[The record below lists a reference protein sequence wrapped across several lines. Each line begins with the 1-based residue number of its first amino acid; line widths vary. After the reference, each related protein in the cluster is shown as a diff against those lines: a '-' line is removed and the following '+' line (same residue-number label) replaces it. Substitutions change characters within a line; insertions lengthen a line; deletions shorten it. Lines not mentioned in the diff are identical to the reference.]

1 MNVEI
6 RRKLDINLFII
17 KARWFY
23 IIGLFLLAYFAYNN
37 DKLVSSFSI
46 LSLLAI
52 FIFSL
57 FVNKIFSSFAN
68 RIEKKPEVI
77 KVNILSIV
85 QLVVEVGIFGYITYL
100 MGDFVFIPFLLFFFS
115 ILSASFIF
123 GIAGSLAFSLFSGF
137 LIIMIYFLQSLSF
150 IPAKVDLDL
159 FDLNAFVSKTLLVS
173 FFYLMF
179 SFLAGL
185 GSQTIFSKEKELSE
199 KSEKLDS
206 EIELRANKM
215 QDFDKTS
222 SLLMDRDKE
231 LIIMNDTID
240 KKLKELEVAQKS
252 QIRAFRDLKEA
263 EKKTQLEKDK
273 IEAIISN
280 FVDPIMVL
288 DPDDKIVLF
297 NPSAENIF
305 GLSKDSFGKKVSK
318 KGNYSMKNI
327 KELIKYEYSVKI
339 AEELKIDDDSIEEI
353 VIDNGDGEQ
362 TYKVTTSGVI
372 GKNKENLGTMKIFYN
387 LTREKMID
395 KLKSEFISIAAHQLR
410 TPLSAIK
417 WSIKMILD
425 GDAGALNEEQDEI
438 LTKGYES
445 NERIIILVND
455 MLNVSRIEE
464 GRFGYSFEMSSF
476 YEVFDQVSTNLAQR
490 IKEADLKF
498 SLSIPEKVPNIYMD
512 KTKMTMVLQ
521 NLLEN
526 AVKYTQAHGKLS
538 LILEV
543 EEKFIKIKVKDN
555 GVGVPKDDQEKLFS
569 KFFRA
574 SNVVRLQTEGS
585 GLGLFIVKNVV
596 EKHGGKILCNSEEG
610 VGTEFIVTLPITSEI
625 KDNN

>member
-23 IIGLFLLAYFAYNN
+23 IIGLFLVGYFGYKYERLG
-37 DKLVSSFSI
+37 DGFSFLSLFLILLVSLVS
-46 LSLLAI
+46 
-52 FIFSL
+52 
-57 FVNKIFSSFAN
+57 NKIFSSFAN
-68 RIEKKPEVI
+68 NIEKKPEVL
-77 KVNILSIV
+77 KVNILSMTQLGIELGVFTYIV
-85 QLVVEVGIFGYITYL
+85 YL
-100 MGDFVFIPFLLFFFS
+100 LGDFVFIPFLPFFFT

-123 GIAGSLAFSLFSGF
+123 GVMGSLTSSLLSGF
-137 LIIMIYFLQSLSF
+137 LIIMVYFLQSLSF
-150 IPAKVDLDL
+150 IPAKIDLDV
-159 FDLNAFVSKTLLVS
+159 FDLNSFVSKTLVVS

-185 GSQTIFSKEKELSE
+185 GVQTVFSKEKELSE
-199 KSEKLDS
+199 KSEKLDD
-206 EIELRANKM
+206 EIKLRANKM

-222 SLLMDRDKE
+222 GLLMDRDKE

-240 KKLKELEVAQKS
+240 KKLKELEIAQKS

-273 IEAIISN
+273 IEAIVSN

-288 DPDDKIVLF
+288 DTEDKITLF

-305 GLSKDSFGKKVSK
+305 GLSKETFGKKFSQK
-318 KGNYSMKNI
+318 DNFSMKNI
-327 KELIKYEYSVKI
+327 KELIKYEYSVKV
-339 AEELKIDDDSIEEI
+339 AEELKLDDDSIEEV

-417 WSIKMILD
+417 WSIRMILD
-425 GDAGALNEEQDEI
+425 GDAGELNEEQDEI

-476 YEVFDQVSTNLAQR
+476 HEVFEQVSTNLAQR

-498 SLSIPEKVPNIYMD
+498 EIKIPEKVPNIYMD

-526 AVKYTQAHGKLS
+526 AVKYTQAHGRLS
-538 LILEV
+538 LLLEV
-543 EEKFIKIKVKDN
+543 EDKFIKIKVKDN
-555 GVGVPKDDQEKLFS
+555 GVGIPKDDQEKLFS

-574 SNVVRLQTEGS
+574 SNVIRLQTEGS

-610 VGTEFIVTLPITSEI
+610 LGTEFIVTLPITSEK

>member
-23 IIGLFLLAYFAYNN
+23 IIGLFFVGYFGYKYERLGDNFSF
-37 DKLVSSFSI
+37 VSLFSI
-46 LSLLAI
+46 LFGSLL
-52 FIFSL
+52 L
-57 FVNKIFSSFAN
+57 NKIFVIFAN
-68 RIEKKPEVI
+68 KIEKKPEVLKI
-77 KVNILSIV
+77 NILSMT
-85 QLVVEVGIFGYITYL
+85 QLGIELGVFTYIIYL
-100 MGDFVFIPFLLFFFS
+100 LGDFVFIPFLPFFFT
-115 ILSASFIF
+115 ILSASFVF
-123 GIAGSLAFSLFSGF
+123 GVMGSLIFSFLSGF
-137 LIIMIYFLQSLSF
+137 LIIIIYFLQSLSF
-150 IPAKVDLDL
+150 IPAKINLELFDLDL
-159 FDLNAFVSKTLLVS
+159 LVSKTLLVS

-185 GSQTIFSKEKELSE
+185 GLQTVFSKEKELSE
-199 KSEKLDS
+199 KSEKLDD
-206 EIELRANKM
+206 EIKLRVSKM

-222 SLLMDRDKE
+222 GLLMDRDKE

-263 EKKTQLEKDK
+263 ERKTQLEKDK
-273 IEAIISN
+273 IEAIVSN

-288 DPDDKIVLF
+288 DTEDKISLF

-305 GLSKDSFGKKVSK
+305 GLSKETLGKKFSK
-318 KGNYSMKNI
+318 KGNFSMENI

-339 AEELKIDDDSIEEI
+339 AEELKIDDDSIEEV

-417 WSIKMILD
+417 WSIRMILD
-425 GDAGALNEEQDEI
+425 GDAGELNEEQDEI

-476 YEVFDQVSTNLAQR
+476 HEVFEQVSMNLAPK

-498 SLSIPEKVPNIYMD
+498 EIKIPASVPDIYMD

-526 AVKYTQAHGKLS
+526 AVKYTQAHGRLS
-538 LILEV
+538 LLLEV
-543 EEKFIKIKVKDN
+543 EDKFIKIKVKDN
-555 GVGVPKDDQEKLFS
+555 GVGIPKDDQGKLFS

-574 SNVVRLQTEGS
+574 SNVIRLQTEGS

-610 VGTEFIVTLPITSEI
+610 VRTEFIVTLPIASEQ

>member
-23 IIGLFLLAYFAYNN
+23 IIGLFLVAYIAYNN
-37 DKLVSSFSI
+37 DKLVKSFSI
-46 LSLLAI
+46 ISLLAI

-57 FVNKIFSSFAN
+57 FANKIFSSFAN
-68 RIEKKPEVI
+68 KIEKKPEI
-77 KVNILSIV
+77 LKVNILSVV
-85 QLVVEVGIFGYITYL
+85 QLVIEVGIFGYITYL

-123 GIAGSLAFSLFSGF
+123 GIAGSLAFSVFSGF

-150 IPAKVDLDL
+150 IPAKVDLEV

-222 SLLMDRDKE
+222 SLLMERDKE

-263 EKKTQLEKDK
+263 ERKTQFEKDK
-273 IEAIISN
+273 IEAIVSN

-288 DPDDKIVLF
+288 DDQGKIILF

-305 GLSKDSFGKKVSK
+305 GLTNDTLGKKFPK
-318 KGNYSMKNI
+318 KGKYSMKNI
-327 KELIKYEYSVKI
+327 KELIKYEYSVKV
-339 AEELKIDDDSIEEI
+339 AEELKLDDDSIEEV

-372 GKNKENLGTMKIFYN
+372 GKNKEDLGTMKIFYN

-425 GDAGALNEEQDEI
+425 GDAGELNEEQNEI

-464 GRFGYSFEMSSF
+464 GRFGYSFEMSNF
-476 YEVFDQVSTNLAQR
+476 HEVFDQVAMNLAPK
-490 IKEADLKF
+490 IAEADLKF
-498 SLSIPEKVPNIYMD
+498 DVQIPEKVPDIYMD
-512 KTKMTMVLQ
+512 KSKMTMVLQ

-526 AVKYTQAHGKLS
+526 AVKYTQSHGKLS
-538 LILEV
+538 LSLEV
-543 EEKFIKIKVKDN
+543 GDKFIKARVKDN
-555 GVGVPKDDQEKLFS
+555 GVGIPKDDQAKLFS

-574 SNVVRLQTEGS
+574 SNVIKLQTEGS

-596 EKHGGKILCNSEEG
+596 EKHGGKIICNSEEG
-610 VGTEFIVTLPITSEI
+610 VGTEFIVTLPIESNI
-625 KDNN
+625 KDDK

>member
-23 IIGLFLLAYFAYNN
+23 IVGLFLLAYFAYKYNH
-37 DKLVSSFSI
+37 LGSGF
-46 LSLLAI
+46 SLLALISI
-52 FIFSL
+52 FFGSL
-57 FVNKIFSSFAN
+57 LANKVFSSLILN
-68 RIEKKPEVI
+68 IEKRPELL
-77 KVNILSIV
+77 KVNILSVV
-85 QLVVEVGIFGYITYL
+85 QLGLEISIFGYITYL
-100 MGDFVFIPFLLFFFS
+100 MGDFVFVPYLLFFFT

-123 GIAGSLAFSLFSGF
+123 GIMGSLSFSFLSGF
-137 LIIMIYFLQSLSF
+137 LIIMIYFLESLSF
-150 IPAKVDLDL
+150 VPAKINLDE
-159 FDLNAFVSKTLLVS
+159 FNLNAFVSKTLIVS

-199 KSEKLDS
+199 KSEKLDK
-206 EIELRANKM
+206 EIEMRADKM

-222 SLLMDRDKE
+222 SLLMERDKE
-231 LIIMNDTID
+231 LIIMNDKID

-273 IEAIISN
+273 IEAIVSN

-288 DPDDKIVLF
+288 DTEGKIILF

-305 GLSKDSFGKKVSK
+305 GLSNNVYGKKFPK
-318 KGNYSMKNI
+318 KDNYSMKNI
-327 KELIKYEYSVKI
+327 KELIKYEYSVKV
-339 AEELKIDDDSIEEI
+339 AEELKIDNDSIEEV
-353 VIDNGDGEQ
+353 VINNGDGEQ

-425 GDAGALNEEQDEI
+425 GDAGELNEEQSEI

-464 GRFGYSFEMSSF
+464 GRFGYSFEMSNF
-476 YEVFDQVSTNLAQR
+476 HEVFDQVAMNLAPK

-498 SLSIPEKVPNIYMD
+498 DVSIPDEVPDIYMD
-512 KTKMTMVLQ
+512 KSKMTMVLQ

-526 AVKYTQAHGKLS
+526 AVKYTQSHGKLS
-538 LILEV
+538 LSLEV
-543 EEKFIKIKVKDN
+543 EDKFIKARVKDN
-555 GVGVPKDDQEKLFS
+555 GVGIPKEDQVKLFS

-574 SNVVRLQTEGS
+574 SNVIKLQTEGS

-596 EKHGGKILCNSEEG
+596 EKHGGKIVCNSEEG
-610 VGTEFIVTLPITSEI
+610 IGTEFIVTLPIKSNI
-625 KDNN
+625 KEDK